1 MLLQVMPSEQCKQDD
16 FTWANADT
24 GGLAVLTLITLV
36 FGTLFTIMVT
46 SVITL

>member
-24 GGLAVLTLITLV
+24 GGLAVLTLITIII
-36 FGTLFTIMVT
+36 GTMLTIMVT
-46 SVITL
+46 SIITM